1 MPRLMATVF
10 AASAA
15 LLATHV
21 AAQGVT
27 PLVPNAT
34 TNAAADAQ
42 QLQFTGTVKEYN
54 NQDRVVLMD
63 NGDKF
68 YLRANQPATGLD
80 ELRPGNRVTV
90 TYFIDPGEQN
100 EKFVRGIVPAAEGA
114 PVPR

>member
-1 MPRLMATVF
+1 MPRTAATVF
-10 AASAA
+10 AASVV
-15 LLATHV
+15 LLAAHFA
-21 AAQGVT
+21 AAQGVA
-27 PLVPNAT
+27 PNAT
-34 TNAAADAQ
+34 TNAAGDTQ

-90 TYFIDPGEQN
+90 TYFVDPGEQN
-100 EKFVRGIVPAAEGA
+100 EKFIRGIIPAAEGG
-114 PVPR
+114 PVAR